1 MTYTDDFASDAGSR
15 QTGTKTQLVMEDRNF
30 RVALA
35 CAAVA
40 VALCSVGVGF
50 SLHQQ
55 DWNVTALVRMD
66 DEDAIAPLALLYH
79 SDFAFVPEGHYDGV
93 YFWAMAI
100 DPIARDEAHTL
111 IDHPAYRYG
120 HVGYSWLAWF
130 LSLGREQVVPLSLLF
145 LALVGAGMAGYSAS
159 RISSHLGWTPYGGLA
174 VALQPGLVYSV
185 TVLTSE
191 AVGFAVAGLALLYWL
206 EGRTWPTLGF
216 MAFAGIVKEPF
227 VLLPVA
233 LFLWALFRQREN
245 LMSKAVLLGL
255 TLVPALFWQLYIYKT
270 FDISSFKDTAS
281 PIDFPFGWVDAMNEA
296 AHMGLEAYERT
307 QIGTIALP
315 ILVIAFALVFV
326 GIIKALRFR
335 SILDP
340 VFLLQAGVVIALSP
354 AALTYPKDFAR
365 TAVFALALVVPAAFT
380 DRAIRRGDPPS

>member
-1 MTYTDDFASDAGSR
+1 M
-15 QTGTKTQLVMEDRNF
+15 
-30 RVALA
+30 
-35 CAAVA
+35 
-40 VALCSVGVGF
+40 
-50 SLHQQ
+50 
-55 DWNVTALVRMD
+55 TALVRMD
-66 DEDAIAPLALLYH
+66 DEDATAPLALRYH
-79 SDFAFVPEGHYDGV
+79 PDFAFVPEGHYDGV
-93 YFWAMAI
+93 YFWAMAL
-100 DPIARDEAHTL
+100 DPLGRGEAHTL
-111 IDHPAYRYG
+111 IDHAAYRYG
-120 HVGYSWLAWF
+120 HVGYSWLAWLF
-130 LSLGREQVVPLSLLF
+130 SLGREPLVPLTLLF
-145 LALVGAGMAGYSAS
+145 LALVGAGVAGYTAS
-159 RISSHLGWTPYGGLA
+159 RISSRLGWTPWGGLA

-191 AVGFAVAGLALLYWL
+191 AIGFAVVGLALLYWL
-206 EGRTWPTLGF
+206 EDRVWPAVGL

-227 VLLPVA
+227 VLIPVA

-245 LMSKAVLLGL
+245 LWNKGVLLGF
-255 TLVPALFWQLYIYKT
+255 TLVPTLFWQLYIYKT

-335 SILDP
+335 SLLDP
-340 VFLLQAGVVIALSP
+340 VFLMQAGVVIALSP

-365 TAVFALALVVPAAFT
+365 TAVFALALIVPAVFT
-380 DRAIRRGDPPS
+380 NRALRTGKPPS